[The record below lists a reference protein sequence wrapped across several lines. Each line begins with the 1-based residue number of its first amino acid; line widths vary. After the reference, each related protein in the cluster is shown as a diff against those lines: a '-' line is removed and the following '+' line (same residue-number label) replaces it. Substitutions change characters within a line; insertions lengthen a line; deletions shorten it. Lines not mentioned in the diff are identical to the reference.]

1 MQKIKLILQLVRE
14 ILQFKYP
21 AFWLVEKILD
31 HNINLSTIFTDTEFA
46 KKKHMDYFYESVWKT
61 VK

>member
-46 KKKHMDYFYESVWKT
+46 KKNIWTISMKVFEKL
-61 VK
+61 

>member
-31 HNINLSTIFTDTEFA
+31 HNINLTTIFTDTEFS
-46 KKKHMDYFYESVWKT
+46 KKNIWTISMKVFEKL
-61 VK
+61 

>member
-21 AFWLVEKILD
+21 AFWLFEKILD
-31 HNINLSTIFTDTEFA
+31 HNINLTTIFTDTEFA
-46 KKKHMDYFYESVWKT
+46 KKNIWTISMKVFEKL
-61 VK
+61 

>member
-31 HNINLSTIFTDTEFA
+31 HNINLTTIFTDTEFA
-46 KKKHMDYFYESVWKT
+46 KKTIWTISMKVFEKL
-61 VK
+61 

>member
-21 AFWLVEKILD
+21 AFWLVEKILH
-31 HNINLSTIFTDTEFA
+31 HNINLTTIFTDTEFA
-46 KKKHMDYFYESVWKT
+46 KKNIWTISMKVFEKL
-61 VK
+61 

>member
-31 HNINLSTIFTDTEFA
+31 HNINLTTIFTDTEFA
-46 KKKHMDYFYESVWKT
+46 KKNIWTISMKVFENL
-61 VK
+61 

>member
-31 HNINLSTIFTDTEFA
+31 HNINLTTIFTDAEFA
-46 KKKHMDYFYESVWKT
+46 KKNIWTISMKVFEKL
-61 VK
+61 